1 MAMNRVQFQPGL
13 SMHQFMDLYGTQE
26 QCEAAVIGWRWPEG
40 YVCPSCGQADASFS
54 SFRRGRLLYR
64 QCSRCHFQCSVIA
77 GTIFEATELPLTVWF
92 LAMHLL
98 TQAKTNL
105 SMLELSR
112 HLGVSYPSAWL
123 MKHKLM
129 ELMRLREGSR
139 RLSGRVELD
148 DGYLGG
154 VRAGGKPGRG
164 SENKVPFVTAVQTT
178 ESGEA
183 QLVCLAQV
191 PFTKPAVAAFVG
203 QRLVRPLTVVSDG
216 LACFTVSA
224 QAGVHERVVLSAG
237 APGNPGAAYA
247 RFNAVST
254 VQSNLK
260 TAISGAYHA
269 IKFAKYAHRYL
280 AEFQYRFN
288 RRFDM
293 RAIFARLAR
302 LACGSPAM
310 NRALIRAAEVGC

>member
-1 MAMNRVQFQPGL
+1 MKMNRVQFQPGL

-26 QCEAAVIGWRWPEG
+26 KCEAAVISWRWPKG
-40 YVCPSCGQADASFS
+40 YVCPSCEIAEANFS

-64 QCSRCHFQCSVIA
+64 QCSSCHFQCSVIA
-77 GTIFEATELPLTVWF
+77 GTVFEATKLPLTVWF

-98 TQAKTNL
+98 TQAKTNM

-129 ELMRLREGSR
+129 EVMRQREDSR
-139 RLSGRVELD
+139 QLSGRVELD

-154 VRAGGKPGRG
+154 QRCGGKTGRG
-164 SENKVPFVTAVQTT
+164 SENKIPFVTAVQTT

-183 QLVCLAQV
+183 ELVCMAQL
-191 PFTKPAVAAFVG
+191 PFTNEAMTEFVNK
-203 QRLVRPLTVVSDG
+203 RLVRPLTVVSDG
-216 LACFTVSA
+216 LACFKVSA
-224 QAGVHERVVLSAG
+224 DAGVHQRIVVSAG
-237 APGNPGAAYA
+237 NPSAAYA

-254 VQSNLK
+254 AQSNLK
-260 TAISGAYHA
+260 TAISGAYHS

-288 RRFDM
+288 RRFNM
-293 RAIFARLAR
+293 RTIFERLAR
-302 LACGSPAM
+302 LACASIPM
-310 NRALIRAAEVGC
+310 NRSVIRTAEVGC

>member
-1 MAMNRVQFQPGL
+1 MNRVQFQSGL
-13 SMHQFMDLYGTQE
+13 SMHQFMELYGTQDK
-26 QCEAAVIGWRWPEG
+26 CEAAVISWRWPG
-40 YVCPSCGQADASFS
+40 CYVCPSCGEAGVDFS
-54 SFRRGRLLYR
+54 AFRRGSLLYR
-64 QCSRCHFQCSVIA
+64 QCSACHFQCSVIA
-77 GTIFEATELPLTVWF
+77 GTIFEATKLPLTVWF

-98 TQAKTNL
+98 TQAKTNM

-129 ELMRLREGSR
+129 EVMRLREASR
-139 RLSGRVELD
+139 KLSGRVELD

-154 VRAGGKPGRG
+154 ERSGGKTGRG

-183 QLVCLAQV
+183 KLVCLAKV
-191 PFTKPAVAAFVG
+191 PFTKVAVQAFVD
-203 QRLVRPLTVVSDG
+203 RCLVRPLTVVSDG
-216 LACFTVSA
+216 LSCFTVTA
-224 QAGVHERVVLSAG
+224 GAGVHERIVVSAG
-237 APGNPGAAYA
+237 NARAAYA

-254 VQSNLK
+254 AQSNLK
-260 TAISGAYHA
+260 TAISGAYHS
-269 IKFAKYAHRYL
+269 IKFAKYAHRYF

-293 RAIFARLAR
+293 RAIFARLACVASRSSPQNR
-302 LACGSPAM
+302 L
-310 NRALIRAAEVGC
+310 LIRAAEIGC

>member
-13 SMHQFMDLYGTQE
+13 SMHEFMQLYGTQE
-26 QCEAAVIGWRWPEG
+26 KCEAAVIGWRWPRG
-40 YVCPSCGQADASFS
+40 YVCPSCGQADGHFS

-64 QCSRCHFQCSVIA
+64 QCSGCHFQCSVIA
-77 GTIFEATELPLTVWF
+77 GTVFEATKLPLTVWF

-98 TQAKTNL
+98 TQAKTNM

-123 MKHKLM
+123 IKHKLM
-129 ELMRLREGSR
+129 EVMRLREDSR
-139 RLSGRVELD
+139 QLSGRVELD

-154 VRAGGKPGRG
+154 MRSGGKTGRG
-164 SENKVPFVTAVQTT
+164 SKNKVPFVTAVQTT
-178 ESGEA
+178 DSGEA
-183 QLVCLAQV
+183 ELVCLAQL
-191 PFTKPAVAAFVG
+191 PFTKQAITTFVNKH
-203 QRLVRPLTVVSDG
+203 LVRPLTVVSDG
-216 LACFTVSA
+216 LACFTVTA
-224 QAGVHERVVLSAG
+224 MAGIHDRVVVSDCLPS
-237 APGNPGAAYA
+237 AAYA

-254 VQSNLK
+254 AQSNLK
-260 TAISGAYHA
+260 TAISGAYHS

-293 RAIFARLAR
+293 RAIFGRLAR
-302 LACGSPAM
+302 VACASLPM
-310 NRALIRAAEVGC
+310 NRVHIRAAEVGC

>member
-1 MAMNRVQFQPGL
+1 MKMNRVQFQPGL

-26 QCEAAVIGWRWPEG
+26 KCEAAVIGWRWPKG
-40 YVCPSCGQADASFS
+40 YVCPSCGQADATFS

-64 QCSRCHFQCSVIA
+64 QCSSCHFQCSVIA
-77 GTIFEATELPLTVWF
+77 GTIFEATKLPLTVWF

-98 TQAKTNL
+98 TQAKTNM

-129 ELMRLREGSR
+129 EVMRLREDSR
-139 RLSGRVELD
+139 QLSGRVELD

-154 VRAGGKPGRG
+154 QRSGGKAGRG
-164 SENKVPFVTAVQTT
+164 SENKIPFVTAVQTT

-183 QLVCLAQV
+183 ELVCLAQV
-191 PFTKPAVAAFVG
+191 PFTNEAMTDFVNKS
-203 QRLVRPLTVVSDG
+203 LVRPLTVVSDG
-216 LACFTVSA
+216 LACFTVTA
-224 QAGVHERVVLSAG
+224 KAGVHERIVVSAG
-237 APGNPGAAYA
+237 DPTAAYA

-254 VQSNLK
+254 AQSNLK
-260 TAISGAYHA
+260 TAISGAYHS

-288 RRFDM
+288 RRFNM
-293 RAIFARLAR
+293 RSIFGRLAR
-302 LACGSPAM
+302 VACGSHAM
-310 NRALIRAAEVGC
+310 TRTFIRAAEVGC